1 MGNFWD
7 VSRKK
12 KEGKGMSNEFNEV
25 GGEIRE
31 VLIEPLGEILKY
43 MGRAIAEAQR
53 ALDENSI
60 ATETELADVREKIGY
75 DLHATWY
82 HIPETDLELKMSLSM
97 QWEEE
102 KEEEGKPPVCKP
114 ILFAAPLNA
123 SYRNLFDYDVT
134 GASVLKAKIVSI
146 PPASTIARE

>member
-25 GGEIRE
+25 GGAIRE
-31 VLIEPLGEILKY
+31 ILIEPLGEILKY
-43 MGRAIAEAQR
+43 MGRAIAETQR

-60 ATETELADVREKIGY
+60 ATETELAEVREKIGY

-102 KEEEGKPPVCKP
+102 KEEEGKPPVWKP
-114 ILFAAPLNA
+114 MLYAAPLNA